1 VNALSLSA
9 LEESQIT
16 AAAEDMA
23 GAQGAARWFF
33 IAAALIALTDLLV
46 IPWLKHDLPNALVL
60 VAFVL
65 ALAGITAGLAAG
77 MQGVAAARSRLLQR
91 ALASD
96 RWSAFAVG
104 VLFLAFYAAT
114 ISPPTPYTEPVQQ
127 AYAFLHGRTWV
138 DAPGYMEHIVWHG
151 RSYLLHPPLA
161 ALITLPAVAIW
172 GLATNQTA
180 ISVVVGAVSLG
191 LVWRLLGR
199 IALGVAARIWLTL
212 FFGVGTT
219 FWYEATLGSSWDF
232 SLLVTVPFTL
242 AALEEVFGEARPWAV
257 GVLAAIPALARYDMA
272 LAWPCYAGLLWVRG
286 RRTRELLA
294 VLPSIVAVAALLVAF
309 NEARFG
315 TPYDIARWLWY
326 NQDNYRLAR
335 PGGPLA
341 LRHFPFNLY
350 TVLFMAP
357 SYSDKFPY
365 IHPEFLGQALL
376 LTSPAF
382 VLAVRPSF
390 LRPSAAL
397 VALAAALC
405 AGPIMLWYANGFAQ
419 LGTRFYVEIYPFLL
433 TLIALGAPRKLDQLT
448 KILIVVSIVFVAF
461 FTWQVRW
468 YGWGG

>member
-1 VNALSLSA
+1 MDALSLSA
-9 LEESQIT
+9 VEESQTT
-16 AAAEDMA
+16 AGAEAA
-23 GAQGAARWFF
+23 GAQDAARWFF
-33 IAAALIALTDLLV
+33 IAAALIALTDVLIV
-46 IPWLKHDLPNALVL
+46 PWLRHELPNALVIAAL
-60 VAFVL
+60 VL
-65 ALAGITAGLAAG
+65 ALAGIAADLAAG
-77 MQGVAAARSRLLQR
+77 KARVASAQSRLLER

-96 RWSAFAVG
+96 GWSAFAVG

-138 DAPGYMEHIVWHG
+138 DAPSYMEHIVWHG
-151 RSYLLHPPLA
+151 KSYLLHPPLA

-180 ISVVVGAVSLG
+180 ISVVVGSVSLG
-191 LVWRLLGR
+191 LVCRLLGK
-199 IALGVAARIWLTL
+199 IGLGVAARVWLTL

-219 FWYEATLGSSWDF
+219 FWYEATLGNSWDF

-242 AALEEVFGEARPWAV
+242 AALGEVFGEARPWAV
-257 GVLAAIPALARYDMA
+257 GVLAAVPALARYDMA
-272 LAWPCYAGLLWVRG
+272 LAWPCYAGMLWVRG
-286 RRTRELLA
+286 RRARELL
-294 VLPSIVAVAALLVAF
+294 VMLPSMVAVAVLSAAF

-315 TPYDIARWLWY
+315 TPYDIARFLWY
-326 NQDNYRLAR
+326 NQDKYGFAR

-341 LRHFPFNLY
+341 LGHFPFNLY
-350 TVLFMAP
+350 TLLFMAP

-365 IHPEFLGQALL
+365 IHPEFLGQALM

-382 VLAVRPSF
+382 VLALRPSF
-390 LRPSAAL
+390 LRPATLL

-405 AGPIMLWYANGFAQ
+405 TGPIMLWYANGFAQ
-419 LGTRFYVEIYPFLL
+419 LGARYYVEIYPFLL

-448 KILIVVSIVFVAF
+448 KILIVASIVSVAF